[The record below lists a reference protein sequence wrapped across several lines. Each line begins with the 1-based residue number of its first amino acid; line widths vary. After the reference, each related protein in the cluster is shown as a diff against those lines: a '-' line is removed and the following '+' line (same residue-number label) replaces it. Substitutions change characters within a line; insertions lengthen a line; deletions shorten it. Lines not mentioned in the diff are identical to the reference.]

1 MFEGFKPIVLLMLLM
16 LLDPGN
22 PERVV
27 SDSFLL
33 SDMTDVPGSFYIVLF
48 FFKLSQAW
56 TQPFLGQL
64 TTKPWSLLVGNGV

>member
-33 SDMTDVPGSFYIVLF
+33 SDLTDVPGSFYIVLF
-48 FFKLSQAW
+48 FF
-56 TQPFLGQL
+56 
-64 TTKPWSLLVGNGV
+64 